1 MKTETDVQ
9 NALDVI
15 LSDSDN
21 YARSLNF
28 AINYARAARSMSGAE
43 LRTQCLYLL
52 MNISRWRHPRAKYV
66 RDTLRE
72 FSTGIQ

>member
-9 NALDVI
+9 TALDVI

-21 YARSLNF
+21 YGRTL
-28 AINYARAARSMSGAE
+28 NYAVHYVRAARLMTGSE
-43 LRTQCLYLL
+43 LRTQCLYVLGNL
-52 MNISRWRHPRAKYV
+52 TRWRHPRAKYV

-72 FSTGIQ
+72 FATR

>member
-1 MKTETDVQ
+1 MKNESDVQ

-28 AINYARAARSMSGAE
+28 AIHYARAARLMSGDD
-43 LRTQCLYLL
+43 LRTQCLYVLSNL
-52 MNISRWRHPRAKYV
+52 SRWRHPRAKYV

-72 FSTGIQ
+72 FATA